1 MVCANATCCHK
12 LPLISF
18 WNTTGQH
25 TLQIKHIL
33 SNMLYKSG
41 SGWTFQ
47 HVWIGSMRFSIL
59 RYAEE
64 IVTRC
69 CWLWVILQGILRH
82 FKGRMLWCVFFPP
95 NWKTAMLF
103 WIEWS
108 GQKEIQILAFER
120 CTVILSAGQWQQTK
134 LNEQRSKFHRRSVG
148 VHFGRPAT
156 FLDAAN
162 MIKRNGTKLLMKL
175 SKYLHSNTI
184 QQV

>member
-82 FKGRMLWCVFFPP
+82 FKGRMLWCVFFSSQLKNSHAIL
-95 NWKTAMLF
+95 NWMK
-103 WIEWS
+103 
-108 GQKEIQILAFER
+108 
-120 CTVILSAGQWQQTK
+120 
-134 LNEQRSKFHRRSVG
+134 RSKRDTNSCFWKMYRHSISWTMTTNKTKRT
-148 VHFGRPAT
+148 T
-156 FLDAAN
+156 F
-162 MIKRNGTKLLMKL
+162 
-175 SKYLHSNTI
+175 
-184 QQV
+184 